1 MISQEYFDEVYLE
14 NIEAFDLSPEE
25 AMEETLQQL
34 QKQQS
39 VSLLQHLTLTPVD
52 SEIGKEIRQKRA
64 TFLQAV
70 EESSPQMP
78 FFLMRS
84 CLKEETPPEQNE
96 MFRHLIIRVQPG
108 LATVLLHMFEYS
120 DAKALE
126 LVVND
131 LLQLPPL
138 YPGVLPTSANG
149 FLSELR
155 NAISPLFVSSCLK
168 ELDRMHQEE
177 NCDDNLEHLVT
188 LGYWS
193 CRHSETNKQTWMNAS
208 IVGSEE
214 TKSMTLALLIVA
226 ILEKPNV
233 SEQLISSVG
242 NWIILLCT
250 FDDFRST
257 ASSDGPLVQASHQN
271 VGRLAEHGAIV
282 ALYHW
287 ISSNYGNAAILFSA
301 LRAMAIQDDTVQTMV
316 ATGIVA
322 SAVDA
327 WRQCTD
333 DWALATA
340 LMGLFRNL
348 CANDDL
354 KTSLCRGTDWA
365 IVNGP
370 LPSSL
375 VRQSALLA
383 EHICGTVAAMA
394 LRQPENGHHLVKAEW
409 HKSVVEAMEL
419 YKERGSLQ
427 RQGALA
433 IRNLVSRSKELQ
445 APILQ
450 SGAEAV
456 LYKAA
461 ANHVNCQDEIY
472 AALRDL
478 DLVQPGSM
486 RKYEV
491 VEGKVVA
498 QENTQLVFGERNPN
512 FRPVFDD

>member
-1 MISQEYFDEVYLE
+1 MISQEYFDEIYLE
-14 NIEAFDLSPEE
+14 NVEAFDLSPEE
-25 AMEETLQQL
+25 AIEETLQQL

-39 VSLLQHLTLTPVD
+39 ISFLQHLTLTPVD

-64 TFLQAV
+64 EFLQAV
-70 EESSPQMP
+70 EESSRQMP
-78 FFLMRS
+78 FLLMRS
-84 CLKEETPPEQNE
+84 CLNEDKTPPEQIE
-96 MFRHLIIRVQPG
+96 MYRHLIVRVQPG
-108 LATVLLHMFEYS
+108 LATVLLHMFE
-120 DAKALE
+120 DPEAKALE

-131 LLQLPPL
+131 LLQLTPL
-138 YPGVLPTSANG
+138 YPGVLPSCSTG
-149 FLSELR
+149 FSSELR
-155 NAISPLFVSSCLK
+155 NSISPLLVSSCLK
-168 ELDRMHQEE
+168 ELDRILQEE
-177 NCDDNLEHLVT
+177 NGGDHYLEHLVT

-193 CRHSETNKQTWMNAS
+193 CRHCESNKQTWMNTS
-208 IVGSEE
+208 IADGEE
-214 TKSMTLALLIVA
+214 TKAKTLAPLLVA
-226 ILEKPNV
+226 MLRKPNV
-233 SEQLISSVG
+233 SKQLIAAVG

-250 FDDFRST
+250 FDEFRSS
-257 ASSDGPLVQASHQN
+257 SSDRPAVQASHQN

-282 ALYHW
+282 ALYQH
-287 ISSNYGNAAILFSA
+287 ISPGNAAILFSA

-316 ATGIVA
+316 AMGIVA
-322 SAVDA
+322 SAVEA

-333 DWALATA
+333 DTALATA

-354 KTSLCRGTDWA
+354 KTSLCRGTDWS

-383 EHICGTVAAMA
+383 EHICGTVAAMT

-409 HKSVVEAMEL
+409 HKSVVEAMEH

-445 APILQ
+445 VHILQ
-450 SGAEAV
+450 AGAEAV

-498 QENTQLVFGERNPN
+498 QENTQ
-512 FRPVFDD
+512 

>member
-1 MISQEYFDEVYLE
+1 MISQEYFDEIYLE
-14 NIEAFDLSPEE
+14 NVEAFDLSPEE
-25 AMEETLQQL
+25 AIEETIQQL

-52 SEIGKEIRQKRA
+52 SEVGKEIRQKRA
-64 TFLQAV
+64 AFLQAV
-70 EESSPQMP
+70 EESSMP
-78 FFLMRS
+78 FSFMRS
-84 CLKEETPPEQNE
+84 CLNEKENQPETIE
-96 MFRHLIIRVQPG
+96 MFRNLMIRVQPG
-108 LATVLLHMFEYS
+108 LATLLLHIFEDP

-126 LVVND
+126 FVVID
-131 LLQLPPL
+131 LLQLPSL
-138 YPGVLPTSANG
+138 YPGVLPSSANG

-155 NAISPLFVSSCLK
+155 NAISPLFVSSYLN
-168 ELDRMHQEE
+168 EVNRIQE
-177 NCDDNLEHLVT
+177 NGDDHCLEHLVT

-193 CRHSETNKQTWMNAS
+193 CRHCESNKQTWINTS
-208 IVGSEE
+208 IADGEE
-214 TKSMTLALLIVA
+214 TRKARTLAPLLVA
-226 ILEKPNV
+226 ILQKPNV
-233 SEQLISSVG
+233 SEQLIAAVG

-250 FDDFRST
+250 FDEFRSSS
-257 ASSDGPLVQASHQN
+257 SSDGPAVQASHHN
-271 VGRLAEHGAIV
+271 VGRLAENGAIV
-282 ALYHW
+282 ALYQH
-287 ISSNYGNAAILFSA
+287 ISSGNAAILFSA

-316 ATGIVA
+316 AMGIVA
-322 SAVDA
+322 SAVEA

-333 DWALATA
+333 HTTLATA

-370 LPSSL
+370 LPTTL
-375 VRQSALLA
+375 LRQSALLA
-383 EHICGTVAAMA
+383 EHLCGTVAAMA

-409 HKSVVEAMEL
+409 HKSVVEAMEH

-433 IRNLVSRSKELQ
+433 IRNLVSRSKELI

-450 SGAEAV
+450 AGAEAV

-498 QENTQLVFGERNPN
+498 QENSQLVFGERNPN
-512 FRPVFDD
+512 FRPIFDD